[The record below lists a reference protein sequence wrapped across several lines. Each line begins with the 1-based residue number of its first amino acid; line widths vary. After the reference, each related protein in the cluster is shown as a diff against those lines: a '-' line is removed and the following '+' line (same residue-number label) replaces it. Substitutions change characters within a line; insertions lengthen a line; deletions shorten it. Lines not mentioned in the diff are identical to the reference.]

1 MSVRCSVKGKNDGI
15 FINTRVLQIMK
26 KAGGTL
32 FSYFKPVASGT
43 TSPQPAK
50 PREPTSKQKSKKP
63 SDKGVKELSIEGIP
77 VSVGLL
83 VWAKMAGHPW
93 WPGLVTAHPVSNAFK
108 KGRKHVEVHVQFFG
122 QPPSRG
128 WVPLA

>member
-1 MSVRCSVKGKNDGI
+1 MHSFCIV
-15 FINTRVLQIMK
+15 QMMK

-50 PREPTSKQKSKKP
+50 PKSATSKPQTEKTG
-63 SDKGVKELSIEGIP
+63 DKGVKVLSIEGTP

-93 WPGLVTAHPVSNAFK
+93 WPGLVTKHPVSNAFK
-108 KGRKHVEVHVQFFG
+108 KGRKHIEVHVQFFG

-128 WVPLA
+128 WTPLT